1 MMDIHTIVLALF
13 TLTLFANAVALV
25 RHWRMMQVMA
35 IVLNNFSETQEQY
48 NQIIEMELQK
58 QADQKT

>member
-1 MMDIHTIVLALF
+1 MTGHQIITLLF
-13 TLTLFANAVALV
+13 SLTMFANAVALV